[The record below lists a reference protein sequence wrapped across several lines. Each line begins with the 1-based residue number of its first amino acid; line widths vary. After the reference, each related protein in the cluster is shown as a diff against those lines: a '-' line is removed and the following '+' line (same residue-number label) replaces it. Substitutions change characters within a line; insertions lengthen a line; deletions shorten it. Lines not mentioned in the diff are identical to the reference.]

1 MSTNRIS
8 KQQQINTIRNQV
20 AKTLAELGDSPDAV
34 ASSLREQGITG
45 FPRCPFGCP
54 LVMRLLDLDPLWKRL
69 PLTTESLKVDGDHVF
84 VDLWPGKYQ
93 AFKVDLLE
101 PCQRFVSRFDDGA
114 YPFLIEA

>member
-1 MSTNRIS
+1 MSANRIS
-8 KQQQINTIRNQV
+8 KRQQINTIRNQV

-45 FPRCPFGCP
+45 HPGNTSGCP
-54 LVMRLLDLDPLWKRL
+54 LVMRLLDLDPLWERL
-69 PLTTESLKVDGDHVF
+69 SLATGILNAEADHLI
-84 VDLWPGKYQ
+84 VDLCPGKYQ